1 MLNPRVWW
9 ISFYERLDL
18 MVFMDVSWGF
28 DGWICGVDFW
38 VALNG
43 FGRLYVMKEF

>member
-1 MLNPRVWW
+1 M
-9 ISFYERLDL
+9 EDETL

-28 DGWICGVDFW
+28 DGWICGVHFW